1 MSLPPRR
8 RRLYL
13 MRHGAV
19 RYFDPVSGAPLPAET
34 VPLTEEG
41 QAQAHAAGRLFAAQ
55 GVRFDR
61 VICSGLPRTRQT
73 AEGVLAELADLPG
86 PRPAIETCAALQ
98 EIHGGR
104 LRDIAPAEVVAAF
117 TALQRGPLT
126 EASRFLQGESL
137 GELLDRA
144 LPAAQ
149 ALLAEPW
156 DCALWVLHG
165 VVNAALLSHWVSGG
179 QRVVLPGWQQNPAAI
194 NVIDLGDDGSAL
206 LRGVNLNPSDWLQ
219 PAQRHSTM
227 ELLLAEFLQQR
238 DG

>member
-1 MSLPPRR
+1 MTR

-19 RYFDPVSGAPLPAET
+19 SYFDPASGAPLPAET
-34 VPLTEEG
+34 VPLTAEG
-41 QAQAHAAGRLFAAQ
+41 LEQARAAGRLFAAQ

-73 AEGVLAELADLPG
+73 AAVVLAELPG
-86 PRPAIETCAALQ
+86 PQPAIEEQPALR

-104 LRDIAPAEVVAAF
+104 LRDIAPAELDAVF
-117 TALQRGPLT
+117 TTLQRGPLT
-126 EASRFLQGESL
+126 DDTRFLGGESL

-179 QRVVLPGWQQNPAAI
+179 QRILLPGWQQDPACI
-194 NVIDLGDDGSAL
+194 NIIDLGGPGDAL
-206 LRGVNLNPSDWLQ
+206 LRAVNLN
-219 PAQRHSTM
+219 AQDLLRPQQRLSTM
-227 ELLLAEFLQQR
+227 EKLLADFR
-238 DG
+238 RARG

>member
-1 MSLPPRR
+1 MSR

-19 RYFDPVSGAPLPAET
+19 SYFDPQTGAPLPAET
-34 VPLTEEG
+34 VPLTAEG
-41 QAQAHAAGRLFAAQ
+41 QAQARAAGRLFAAQ

-73 AEGVLAELADLPG
+73 AAAVLAELPG
-86 PRPAIETCAALQ
+86 PQPAIEEQPALR

-104 LRDIAPAEVVAAF
+104 LRDIAPAELEAIF
-117 TALQRGPLT
+117 TTLQRGPLNDDT
-126 EASRFLQGESL
+126 RFLGGESL

-144 LPAAQ
+144 LPAAR

-156 DCALWVLHG
+156 DSALWVLHG

-179 QRVVLPGWQQNPAAI
+179 QRLVLPGWQQNPAAI
-194 NVIDLGDDGSAL
+194 NVVDLGDDGSAL

-219 PAQRHSTM
+219 PAQRLSTM
-227 ELLLAEFLQQR
+227 ELLLAEFLQPR
-238 DG
+238 